1 MYTCIYKFALQMKY
15 IMLKRVKILILQIT
29 LVKLGSHKKKT
40 TQFSYRLLEK
50 TFINK

>member
-29 LVKLGSHKKKT
+29 LVKLGSHKKNYT
-40 TQFSYRLLEK
+40 VQL
-50 TFINK
+50 